1 MFLNRLR
8 KVQKGEREQK
18 GNDKK
23 RLYELIEKYKS
34 QTLELNEAHEL
45 EGILEREQEKRE
57 QKGDSTGVIYIGII
71 LLGVTTYI
79 AKMVMIKND

>member
-8 KVQKGEREQK
+8 KVQKTKTEQNE
-18 GNDKK
+18 NDKK

-45 EGILEREQEKRE
+45 EGILEHEQEIKE
-57 QKGDSTGVIYIGII
+57 QKGDTIAAIYI
-71 LLGVTTYI
+71 T
-79 AKMVMIKND
+79 